1 MPRQSQFCFF
11 NLIDQFFFFSF
22 HNGAQMRLSEMK
34 LTWTILIVCLSF
46 LTFALPV
53 TILNVYDPDSQ
64 HVGPNMQV
72 PTCYLY
78 LPIIQ
83 T

>member
-1 MPRQSQFCFF
+1 
-11 NLIDQFFFFSF
+11 
-22 HNGAQMRLSEMK
+22 MK

-72 PTCYLY
+72 PICYLY
-78 LPIIQ
+78 LFAYNKNLNEKEKKAF
-83 T
+83 